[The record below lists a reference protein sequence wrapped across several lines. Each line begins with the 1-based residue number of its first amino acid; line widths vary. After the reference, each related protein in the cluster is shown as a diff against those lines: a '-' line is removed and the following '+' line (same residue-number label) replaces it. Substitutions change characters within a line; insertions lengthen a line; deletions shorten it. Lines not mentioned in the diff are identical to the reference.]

1 MKQVTDAFL
10 DFAQNTRFEDL
21 PADVLHEVKRVLID
35 GIGNALGGIASDKGK
50 LGISFAKQSGGI
62 PEASVIG
69 VGGKYSAPVAAFANS
84 ELLNGLDMDP
94 IPHIPPIVIP
104 SLLAVAEVQ
113 NSSGREFL
121 LAMAV
126 AHDIA
131 ARLNSVL
138 GSVMMA
144 SLAKY
149 GKTPDVF
156 GNSNENMLGAAVGN
170 AMLMKLDR
178 EHMAHALGI
187 AAYFCP
193 LPVCRDWEST
203 IPKSLI
209 KYAPVSWCAQ
219 GAVQAAMLAG
229 DGYTGNAY
237 TLDSDYGFPKFYCRE
252 EVWDPEK
259 VIDGLGQKWGILNT
273 MYKPYPC
280 CRFLHGSLDVFYRLK
295 EKYGFSATDIVDV
308 RCNTGPFVAHPDQYA
323 INNQVD
329 AQFSGP
335 YNIALAALGYVPGP
349 QWQNKKC
356 LTDPKVLEF
365 MHKVHMI
372 VAPEYSELKKTKPG
386 SFYARVE
393 IDLKNG
399 QTIQD
404 VTEFPRGSNSGDCR
418 LSDDELMERFRICA
432 EMIIPE
438 AKAEKALDIIMHLED
453 YDSLCPLIE
462 NITL

>member
-1 MKQVTDAFL
+1 MNKVTDALL
-10 DFAQNTRFEDL
+10 DFARNTRYEAL
-21 PADVLHEVKRVLID
+21 PENVIHEVKRVLID

-50 LGISFAKQSGGI
+50 LGISFAKKSGGT
-62 PEASVIG
+62 PEASIIG
-69 VGGKYSAPVAAFANS
+69 VGGKYSASVAAFTNA

-104 SLLAVAEVQ
+104 SLLAVAEAT
-113 NSSGREFL
+113 NAGGKEFL

-138 GSVMMA
+138 GSVMMS
-144 SLAKY
+144 SLSKY

-156 GNSNENMLGAAVGN
+156 GNSNENMLGAAIGN

-178 EHMAHALGI
+178 SAMAHALGI

-203 IPKSLI
+203 IPKSMI

-219 GAVQAAMLAG
+219 GAVQAAMLAA
-229 DGYTGNAY
+229 DGYTGNDA
-237 TLDSDYGFPKFYCRE
+237 TLDSEYGFPKIYCRE
-252 EVWDPEK
+252 DVWDPDA
-259 VIDGLGQKWGILNT
+259 VIRDLGRTWAILNT

-280 CRFLHGSLDVFYRLK
+280 CRFLHASLDVFYRLK
-295 EKYGFSATDIVDV
+295 ETYHFSATDIVSV

-323 INNQVD
+323 INNQID

-335 YNIALAALGYVPGP
+335 YNIALAAMGYVPGP

-393 IDLKNG
+393 IDLTDG
-399 QTIQD
+399 RTIQD
-404 VTEFPRGSNSGDCR
+404 FTEYPRGSNTGECR
-418 LSDDELMERFRICA
+418 LSDEELMERFRVCA
-432 EMIIPE
+432 EMIIPDS
-438 AKAEKALDIIMHLED
+438 KAERALDIIMHLED
-453 YDSLCPLIE
+453 YDSLAPLME

>member
-1 MKQVTDAFL
+1 MRKVTDAFL
-10 DFAQNTRFEDL
+10 DFAQNTRYEDI
-21 PADVLHEVKRVLID
+21 PPNVIHEVKRVLID
-35 GIGNALGGIASDKGK
+35 GIGNALGGISSDKGK
-50 LGISFAKQSGGI
+50 LGISFAKKSGGT
-62 PEASVIG
+62 PEATLIG
-69 VGGKYSAPVAAFANS
+69 VGGKYSASVAAFANS

-104 SLLAVAEVQ
+104 SLLAVGEARHA
-113 NSSGREFL
+113 SGREFL
-121 LAMAV
+121 LAVAV

-131 ARLNSVL
+131 ARLNKVL
-138 GSVMMA
+138 GSVMMS

-156 GNSNENMLGAAVGN
+156 GNSNENMLGAAIGN

-178 EHMAHALGI
+178 TAMGHALGI

-203 IPKSLI
+203 IPKSII

-219 GAVQAAMLAG
+219 GAVQAAILAG
-229 DGYTGNAY
+229 DGYTGNDG
-237 TLDSDYGFPKFYCRE
+237 TLDSDYGFPAIYCRE
-252 EVWDPEK
+252 DVWNPDEVIKD
-259 VIDGLGQKWGILNT
+259 LGKTWAILNT

-280 CRFLHGSLDVFYRLK
+280 CRFLHASLDVFLRLK
-295 EKYGFSATDIVDV
+295 EAYQFSATDIIQV

-323 INNQVD
+323 IHNQID

-335 YNIALAALGYVPGP
+335 YNIAMAAMGYVPGP
-349 QWQNKKC
+349 QWQNKKY

-365 MHKVHMI
+365 MRKVQMI

-399 QTIQD
+399 QTLQD
-404 VTEFPRGSNSGDCR
+404 VTEFPRGSNTGACR
-418 LSDDELMERFRICA
+418 LSDDELKERFRICA

-438 AKAEKALDIIMHLED
+438 TKAQKALEIIMHLED
-453 YDSLCPLIE
+453 YDALDTFIE

>member
-1 MKQVTDAFL
+1 MTHVTDALL
-10 DFAQNTRFEDL
+10 DFAQNTRYEDL
-21 PADVLHEVKRVLID
+21 PENVIHEVKRILID
-35 GIGNALGGIASDKGK
+35 GIGNALGGISSDKGK
-50 LGISFAKQSGGI
+50 LGISFAKKSGGTA
-62 PEASVIG
+62 ESTLIG
-69 VGGKYSAPVAAFANS
+69 VGGKYSASVAAFANA

-104 SLLAVAEVQ
+104 SLLAVGEARHSTGKE
-113 NSSGREFL
+113 L
-121 LAMAV
+121 ILALAI

-131 ARLNSVL
+131 ARLNKVL
-138 GSVMMA
+138 GSVMMN

-156 GNSNENMLGAAVGN
+156 GNSNENMLGAAIGN
-170 AMLMKLDR
+170 AILMKLNR
-178 EHMAHALGI
+178 EAMGHALGI

-203 IPKSLI
+203 IPKSMI

-219 GAVQAAMLAG
+219 GAVQAAMLAE
-229 DGYTGNAY
+229 DGYTGNAQ
-237 TLDSDYGFPKFYCRE
+237 TLDSIYGFPAIYCRE
-252 EVWDPEK
+252 DVWDPDE
-259 VIDGLGQKWGILNT
+259 VIKDLGKTWAILNT

-280 CRFLHGSLDVFYRLK
+280 CRFLHASLDTFYRMK
-295 EKYGFSATDIVDV
+295 AQYGFSATDIKEI

-323 INNQVD
+323 IHNQID

-335 YNIALAALGYVPGP
+335 YNIALAAMGYIPGP
-349 QWQNKKC
+349 QWQNKNC
-356 LTDPKVLEF
+356 LTDPNVLEF
-365 MHKVHMI
+365 MRRVHMI
-372 VAPEYSELKKTKPG
+372 VAPEYSELKKTKPA

-404 VTEFPRGSNSGDCR
+404 ITEFPRGSNTAESR
-418 LSDDELMERFRICA
+418 LSDEELMERFRICA

-438 AKAEKALDIIMHLED
+438 NKASKALDIIMNLEK
-453 YDSLCPLIE
+453 YASLDLLIK

>member
-1 MKQVTDAFL
+1 MTQVTDALL

-21 PADVLHEVKRVLID
+21 PAEVIHELKRVLID
-35 GIGNALGGIASDKGK
+35 GIGNALGGISSDKGK
-50 LGISFAKQSGGI
+50 LGISFAKKSGGN
-62 PEASVIG
+62 PEATLIG
-69 VGGKYSAPVAAFANS
+69 VGGKYSTAVAAFANA

-104 SLLAVAEVQ
+104 SLLAVGEARH
-113 NSSGREFL
+113 SSGKEFL
-121 LAMAV
+121 LALAV
-126 AHDIA
+126 AHDVA
-131 ARLNSVL
+131 ARLNKVL
-138 GSVMMA
+138 GSVMMN

-156 GNSNENMLGAAVGN
+156 GNSNENMLGAAIGN

-178 EHMAHALGI
+178 NSMAHALGI

-203 IPKSLI
+203 IPKSMI

-219 GAVQAAMLAG
+219 GAVEAAMLAA
-229 DGYTGNAY
+229 DGYTGNAH
-237 TLDSDYGFPKFYCRE
+237 TLDSIYGFPRIYCRE
-252 EVWDPEK
+252 DVWDPDA
-259 VIDGLGQKWGILNT
+259 VIKDLGKTWAVLNT

-280 CRFLHGSLDVFYRLK
+280 CRFLHASLDVFYRLK
-295 EKYGFSATDIVDV
+295 AKYHFSATDIKEI

-323 INNQVD
+323 INNQID

-335 YNIALAALGYVPGP
+335 YNIALAAFGYVPGP
-349 QWQNKKC
+349 QWQNKNC
-356 LTDPKVLEF
+356 LTDPAVLEF
-365 MHKVHMI
+365 MHRVHMI

-393 IDLKNG
+393 IDLNDG
-399 QTIQD
+399 RTIQD
-404 VTEFPRGSNSGDCR
+404 VTEFPRGSNTGEAR
-418 LSDDELMERFRICA
+418 LSDEELITRFRVCA

-438 AKAEKALDIIMHLED
+438 QKASKALDIILHLEE
-453 YDSLCPLIE
+453 YDSLDPLIE
-462 NITL
+462 SITL